1 MKFFKTL
8 FLFFLPIIINGFN
21 IATVLSVQIA
31 NASNFSHA
39 YEFRLRLDEMVPF
52 KVYSLNDPNRIVVEL
67 DTSTI
72 NSLDDL
78 EITSSP
84 MLGEINFTKIVEG
97 WSAISIIIDTPVKVQ
112 NLAMKPQQLGGSKV
126 ELSFELLP
134 IKQQEFDRIVTLF
147 YDDTNDKPLLNIK
160 NNFYYKKKNKLIV
173 VIDPGHGGVD
183 PGAQVKT
190 VREADLM
197 LSLAKVVAEEIERND
212 NMTVIL
218 TRTIDEFTSLDKRLM
233 LAVRAGADLFISLH
247 ADTVKKG
254 MASGST
260 IYTLSQEA
268 SDQASARLASRHGGD
283 ELISGLDFTGAETAV
298 TSALMDLL
306 RRENSV
312 RSSAF
317 SKSILKNLENF
328 SIKLNPTPLR
338 KANFSV
344 LKLPGVPSILI
355 ETGFMST
362 SSDLKNLQDRDW
374 AEKFALGISA
384 GILEW
389 VAADQ
394 LLANKRMQ

>member
-1 MKFFKTL
+1 MKFLKTL
-8 FLFFLPIIINGFN
+8 FLFFLSMVIIGLKFSN
-21 IATVLSVQIA
+21 ISLVQIA

-39 YEFRLRLDEMVPF
+39 YEFRLKLDEMVPF
-52 KVYSLNDPNRIVVEL
+52 KVYSLGDPNRIVVEL

-72 NSLDDL
+72 NSVDDL

-84 MLGEINFTKIVEG
+84 LMGEINFLKAIEG
-97 WSAISIIIDTPVKVQ
+97 WSAISIKLETPMKVQ
-112 NLAMKPQQLGGSKV
+112 NLAMKPLKLDSSKV
-126 ELSFELLP
+126 ELSFELFP
-134 IKQQEFDRIVTLF
+134 INQKEFDGIVKLF
-147 YDDTNDKPLLNIK
+147 GNDIHDERLVNINKDFDYIK
-160 NNFYYKKKNKLIV
+160 NNKLIV

-190 VREADLM
+190 IREADLM
-197 LSLAKVVAEEIERND
+197 LSLAKVVAEEIESLD
-212 NMTVIL
+212 NTSVIL
-218 TRTIDEFTSLDKRLM
+218 TRTIDEFTSLDERLM
-233 LAVRAGADLFISLH
+233 LAVRVGADLFISLH

-254 MASGST
+254 KASGST
-260 IYTLSQEA
+260 VYTLSQEA

-283 ELISGLDFTGAETAV
+283 ELISGLDLTGTETAI
-298 TSALMDLL
+298 TSALMGLL
-306 RRENSV
+306 RSENTV
-312 RSSAF
+312 RSYAF
-317 SKSILKNLENF
+317 SEAILKNLENF

-344 LKLPGVPSILI
+344 LKLPSVPSILI

-374 AEKFALGISA
+374 GEKFALAISS

-389 VAADQ
+389 VAKDQ

>member
-1 MKFFKTL
+1 MKFLKTL
-8 FLFFLPIIINGFN
+8 FLFFLSMVIIGLKFSN
-21 IATVLSVQIA
+21 ISLVQIA

-39 YEFRLRLDEMVPF
+39 YDFRLKLDEMVPF

-72 NSLDDL
+72 NSVDDL

-84 MLGEINFTKIVEG
+84 LMGEINFLKAIEG
-97 WSAISIIIDTPVKVQ
+97 WSAISIKLKTPMKVQ
-112 NLAMKPQQLGGSKV
+112 NLAMKPLKLDSSKV
-126 ELSFELLP
+126 ELSFELFP
-134 IKQQEFDRIVTLF
+134 INQKEFDGIVKLF
-147 YDDTNDKPLLNIK
+147 GNDIRDERLVNINKDFDYIK
-160 NNFYYKKKNKLIV
+160 NNKLIV

-190 VREADLM
+190 IREADLM
-197 LSLAKVVAEEIERND
+197 LSLAKVVAEEIERLD
-212 NMTVIL
+212 NTTVIL
-218 TRTIDEFTSLDKRLM
+218 TRTIDEFTSLDERLM
-233 LAVRAGADLFISLH
+233 LAVRVGADLFISLH

-254 MASGST
+254 KASGST
-260 IYTLSQEA
+260 VYTLSQEA

-283 ELISGLDFTGAETAV
+283 ELISGLDLTGTETAI
-298 TSALMDLL
+298 TSALMGLL
-306 RRENSV
+306 RSENTV
-312 RSSAF
+312 RSYAF
-317 SKSILKNLENF
+317 SEAILKNLENF

-344 LKLPGVPSILI
+344 LKLPSVPSILI

-362 SSDLKNLQDRDW
+362 TSDLINLQDRDW
-374 AEKFALGISA
+374 AEKFALAISS

-389 VAADQ
+389 VAEDQ

>member
-1 MKFFKTL
+1 MKFLKTL
-8 FLFFLPIIINGFN
+8 FLFFVSMVIIGLNFN
-21 IATVLSVQIA
+21 TISLVQIA
-31 NASNFSHA
+31 NASNFSYA
-39 YEFRLRLDEMVPF
+39 YDFRLKLDEMVPF

-84 MLGEINFTKIVEG
+84 LMGEINFLKAIEG
-97 WSAISIIIDTPVKVQ
+97 WSAISIKLETPMKVQ
-112 NLAMKPQQLGGSKV
+112 NLAMKPLKLDGSKV
-126 ELSFELLP
+126 ELSFELFP
-134 IKQQEFDRIVTLF
+134 INQKEFDGIVKLF
-147 YDDTNDKPLLNIK
+147 GNDIHDERLVNIK
-160 NNFYYKKKNKLIV
+160 KDFDYNKNNKLIV

-190 VREADLM
+190 IREADLM
-197 LSLAKVVAEEIERND
+197 LSLAKVVAEEIERLD
-212 NMTVIL
+212 NTTVIL
-218 TRTIDEFTSLDKRLM
+218 TRTIDEFTSLDERLM
-233 LAVRAGADLFISLH
+233 LAVRVGADLFISLH

-254 MASGST
+254 KASGST
-260 IYTLSQEA
+260 VYTLSQEA

-283 ELISGLDFTGAETAV
+283 ELISGLDLTGSETAI
-298 TSALMDLL
+298 TSALMGLL
-306 RRENSV
+306 RSENTV
-312 RSSAF
+312 RSYAF
-317 SKSILKNLENF
+317 SEAILKNLDNF

-344 LKLPGVPSILI
+344 LKLPSVPSILI

-374 AEKFALGISA
+374 AEKFALAISS

-389 VAADQ
+389 VAEDQ
-394 LLANKRMQ
+394 LLGNKRMQ

>member
-1 MKFFKTL
+1 MKSLKTL
-8 FLFFLPIIINGFN
+8 FLFFHTILIIGLNIGIIPI
-21 IATVLSVQIA
+21 VQIA
-31 NASNFSHA
+31 NASNFTDA
-39 YEFRLRLDEMVPF
+39 YDFRLKLDEPVPF

-67 DTSTI
+67 DTSAV

-84 MLGEINFTKIVEG
+84 LLGEINFTKLVEG
-97 WSAISIIIDTPVKVQ
+97 WSVISIKIDTPVKVQ
-112 NLAMKPQQLGGSKV
+112 NLAMNPQKLDGSKV
-126 ELSFELLP
+126 ELSFELFP
-134 IKQQEFDRIVTLF
+134 IEQQEFDRMVTIFNDDILDEPLVTIKKNF
-147 YDDTNDKPLLNIK
+147 YDNK
-160 NNFYYKKKNKLIV
+160 NNNLTV
-173 VIDPGHGGVD
+173 VIDPGHGGLD

-190 VREADLM
+190 IREADLM
-197 LSLAKVVAEEIERND
+197 LSLARVVAEEIKRLD
-212 NMTVIL
+212 NTTVIL
-218 TRTIDEFTSLDKRLM
+218 TRTSDEFTSLDKRLM

-254 MASGST
+254 KASGST
-260 IYTLSQEA
+260 VYTLSHEA
-268 SDQASARLASRHGGD
+268 SDQASARLAARHGGH
-283 ELISGLDFTGAETAV
+283 ELISGMDLSGAETAV
-298 TSALMDLL
+298 TSTLMGLL
-306 RRENSV
+306 RRENTV

-317 SKSILKNLENF
+317 SESILKNLENF

-344 LKLPGVPSILI
+344 LKLPSVPSILI

-374 AEKFALGISA
+374 AEKFALAISS

-389 VAADQ
+389 FAEDQ

>member
-1 MKFFKTL
+1 MKFLKTL
-8 FLFFLPIIINGFN
+8 FLFFLSMVIIGLKFSN
-21 IATVLSVQIA
+21 ISLVQIA

-39 YEFRLRLDEMVPF
+39 YDFRLKLDEMVPF

-72 NSLDDL
+72 NSVDDL

-84 MLGEINFTKIVEG
+84 LMGEINFLKAIEG
-97 WSAISIIIDTPVKVQ
+97 WSAISIKLKTPMKVQ
-112 NLAMKPQQLGGSKV
+112 NLAMKPLKLDSSKV
-126 ELSFELLP
+126 ELSFELFP
-134 IKQQEFDRIVTLF
+134 INQKEFDGIVKLF
-147 YDDTNDKPLLNIK
+147 GDDIHDERLVNINKDFDYIK
-160 NNFYYKKKNKLIV
+160 NNKLIV

-190 VREADLM
+190 IREADLM
-197 LSLAKVVAEEIERND
+197 LSLAKVVAEEIERLD
-212 NMTVIL
+212 NTTVIL
-218 TRTIDEFTSLDKRLM
+218 TRTIDEFTSLDERLM
-233 LAVRAGADLFISLH
+233 LAVRVGADLFISLH

-254 MASGST
+254 KASGST
-260 IYTLSQEA
+260 VYTLSQEA

-283 ELISGLDFTGAETAV
+283 ELISGLDLTGTETAI
-298 TSALMDLL
+298 TSALMGLL
-306 RRENSV
+306 RSENTV
-312 RSSAF
+312 RSYAF
-317 SKSILKNLENF
+317 SEAILKNLENF

-344 LKLPGVPSILI
+344 LKLPSVPSILI

-362 SSDLKNLQDRDW
+362 SSDLKNLQDQNW
-374 AEKFALGISA
+374 AEKFALAISS

-389 VAADQ
+389 VAEDQ

>member
-1 MKFFKTL
+1 MKFLKTL
-8 FLFFLPIIINGFN
+8 FLFFLSMVIIGLKFSTIS
-21 IATVLSVQIA
+21 LVQIA

-39 YEFRLRLDEMVPF
+39 YDFRLKLDEMVPF

-72 NSLDDL
+72 NSVDDL

-84 MLGEINFTKIVEG
+84 LMGEINFLKAIEG
-97 WSAISIIIDTPVKVQ
+97 WSAISIKLKTPMKVQ
-112 NLAMKPQQLGGSKV
+112 NLTMKPLTLDSSKV
-126 ELSFELLP
+126 ELSFELFP
-134 IKQQEFDRIVTLF
+134 INQKEFDGIVKLF
-147 YDDTNDKPLLNIK
+147 GNDIHDERLVNINKDFDYNK
-160 NNFYYKKKNKLIV
+160 NNKLIV

-190 VREADLM
+190 IREADLM
-197 LSLAKVVAEEIERND
+197 LSLAKVVAEEIERLD
-212 NMTVIL
+212 NTTVIL
-218 TRTIDEFTSLDKRLM
+218 TRTIDEFTSLDERLM
-233 LAVRAGADLFISLH
+233 LAVRVGADLFISLH

-254 MASGST
+254 KASGST
-260 IYTLSQEA
+260 VYTLSQEA

-283 ELISGLDFTGAETAV
+283 ELISGLDLTGTETAI
-298 TSALMDLL
+298 TSALMGLL
-306 RRENSV
+306 RSENTV
-312 RSSAF
+312 RSYAF
-317 SKSILKNLENF
+317 SEAILKNLENF

-344 LKLPGVPSILI
+344 LKLPSVPSILI

-374 AEKFALGISA
+374 GEKFALAISS

-389 VAADQ
+389 VAKDQ